1 MSVDLVLATAYL
13 TCGALM
19 LFLGFVV
26 LRENPRQ
33 RVNRA
38 TAGMLVFG
46 GLGPI
51 LGAYSNL
58 AARQGTAGSGSFTD
72 VFVQF
77 AFLWEFF
84 FPATLLFALVFP
96 VQHPILRRWP
106 RLAYALFIPHA
117 FHVLLVMLAG
127 DSTNLIG
134 RLDPHLLP
142 FGQEVAA
149 RAAGVVRVGLEL
161 LLRIHVRFFSFINLS
176 MAVLSWILLMRSAR
190 RTPNPK
196 LRSQVRMIRLGIGLS
211 LALYSGGDL
220 VPTVF
225 GLTID
230 RSLRLPL
237 ITVSLL
243 VGAASIVV
251 AIVRLQFL
259 DVRFIVR
266 RGLVYGLA
274 SGGIVALYLFAG
286 KQMDRLS
293 AHVVGEYIP
302 FFETTFIVLSLF
314 LLQPVLAGI
323 ERRVDGTYSR
333 DKKDLRNTVT
343 RLSEQIALLLDPVE
357 VTGAAAATIQ
367 REMVLKSAAVATH
380 DRGSGAYQIAVARGG
395 LPECSAWSPGAVF
408 FAALADRREPV
419 SAREVVE
426 LPAEESERAQL
437 DTELT
442 RLEVETV
449 IPLRAAAAEREKEI
463 VGALML
469 GPKVVENRFTFEEM
483 SLLSMLAHQ
492 LGISLLNGT
501 LHKQRIAARL
511 LEEEVA
517 TARKIQQNLLPE
529 APPGLAGWELCA
541 SNRPSRDVG
550 GDYHDFLLL
559 PEHHVGIAIGD
570 VSGKGIPAA
579 LLMSNL
585 QAALRIQA
593 LAALPTDKVVEE
605 VNRHIYRT
613 TGSES
618 FISFFLGQL
627 EPSSGS
633 FAFTNAGHN
642 CPLVVRRDGRVETL
656 EDGGLLLGVFPEAT
670 YERGFVTLEPGD
682 SIVFYTDGITEAP
695 NPAGEFFSEERLIA
709 LVQESREATAE
720 GMHDLILERVREF
733 QEGLS
738 PDDDLTLILL
748 KRSANGVPPN
758 PAATAGERVVTAEA
772 P

>member
-1 MSVDLVLATAYL
+1 MSVDIVLATAYL

-19 LFLGFVV
+19 LFLGFVI

-38 TAGMLVFG
+38 TAGMLVCG

-58 AARQGTAGSGSFTD
+58 ASGQGTAGGGSFTD
-72 VFVQF
+72 VFAQF
-77 AFLWEFF
+77 TFLWEFF

-96 VQHPILRRWP
+96 VQHPVLRRWP
-106 RLAYALFIPHA
+106 RLTYALFVPHG

-134 RLDPHLLP
+134 RLDPYMLP

-149 RAAGVVRVGLEL
+149 RAAGLIRVGLEL
-161 LLRIHVRFFSFINLS
+161 LLRIHVRFFSFVNLT
-176 MAVLSWILLMRSAR
+176 MAAASWMLLMRSAR

-196 LRSQVRMIRLGIGLS
+196 LRSQVSTIRLGIGLS
-211 LALYSGGDL
+211 LALYSGGHL

-225 GLTID
+225 GLVID

-237 ITVSLL
+237 VTVSLL
-243 VGAASIVV
+243 VGAAAIVV

-274 SGGIVALYLFAG
+274 SGAIVALYLFVG
-286 KQMDRLS
+286 KQIDRLS
-293 AHVVGEYIP
+293 AQVVGEYIP
-302 FFETTFIVLSLF
+302 VFETTFIVLSLF

-323 ERRVDGTYSR
+323 ERRVDSAYSR

-343 RLSEQIALLLDPVE
+343 RLSEQIALLLDPAE
-357 VTGAAAATIQ
+357 VTGAAAETIQ
-367 REMVLKSAAVATH
+367 REMVLKSAAVATL
-380 DRGSGAYQIAVARGG
+380 DPGSGACHIAVARGG
-395 LPECSAWSPGAVF
+395 PPESSAWAPGTLF
-408 FAALADRREPV
+408 FAMLTGRREPI
-419 SAREVVE
+419 SAREIVE
-426 LPAEESERAQL
+426 FPAEESERTQL
-437 DTELT
+437 ASELA
-442 RLEVETV
+442 RLDVDIV
-449 IPLRAAAAEREKEI
+449 IPLRAAAVESEKEI
-463 VGALML
+463 VGALLL

-492 LGISLLNGT
+492 LGISLMNAA
-501 LHKQRIAARL
+501 LHREQIAARL
-511 LEEEVA
+511 LEEEMA
-517 TARKIQQNLLPE
+517 TARKIQQNLLPDE
-529 APPGLAGWELCA
+529 PPGLAGWELCA

-559 PEHHVGIAIGD
+559 PEQHVGIAIGD

-593 LAALPTDKVVEE
+593 LAALPTEKVVEE

-627 EPSSGS
+627 EPNSGA

-642 CPLVVRRDGRVETL
+642 SPLVVRHDGRVEAL

-670 YERGFVTLEPGD
+670 YERGLVTLEPGD
-682 SIVFYTDGITEAP
+682 LIVFYTDGITEAS
-695 NPAGEFFSEERLIA
+695 NPAGELFSEDRLVA
-709 LVQESREATAE
+709 LVQARREATAVR
-720 GMHDLILERVREF
+720 MHDLILERVREF

-748 KRSANGVPPN
+748 KRRANGAPHV
-758 PAATAGERVVTAEA
+758 AAAVADESVLPAEA
-772 P
+772 S